1 MSRQKPSKAASQL
14 NAISKALGSEREV
27 LARRKEISAQIA
39 ALEKKREA
47 ADREIADI
55 HRILN
60 ADPALTATAR
70 QMMKAAASVAIAG
83 NGDFVVA
90 NPRYVNAEDKQ
101 RLLSKILAD
110 YGREHPGADGMSF
123 AAIKQVLK
131 GRYGIETASAGLFF
145 RGELRKWRTK
155 GGNRNKSVILALK
168 PPLQQ
173 ES

>member
-1 MSRQKPSKAASQL
+1 MSRQKPSKAATQL
-14 NAISKALGSEREV
+14 QAVSKALGRELEV
-27 LARRKEISAQIA
+27 LARKKEINTQIA

-55 HRILN
+55 HRILS
-60 ADPALTATAR
+60 ADPALTAIAR
-70 QMMKAAASVAIAG
+70 QMMKKAASVAMPG
-83 NGDFVVA
+83 GGDFVVA
-90 NPRYVNAEDKQ
+90 NPRHVTAEDKR

-123 AAIKQVLK
+123 AAIKQVLQSQ
-131 GRYGIETASAGLFF
+131 YSIETASAGLFF
-145 RGELRKWRTK
+145 RDELKNWRTK

-168 PPLQQ
+168 PPQQQ

>member
-55 HRILN
+55 NRILT
-60 ADPALTATAR
+60 ADPALTAIAR
-70 QMMKAAASVAIAG
+70 QMMKQAASVSISG
-83 NGDFVVA
+83 NGDFVIA
-90 NPRYVNAEDKQ
+90 NPRYVSAQDKQ
-101 RLLSKILAD
+101 RLLSTILAD
-110 YGREHPGADGMSF
+110 YGREHPGAEGMSF

-131 GRYGIETASAGLFF
+131 VRYGIETASAGLFF
-145 RGELRKWRTK
+145 RDEVRKWRTK